1 MKYIMVEAR
10 LCKRN
15 EDDMTVL
22 IPVTFSKVLVHRD
35 MYEAVY
41 HNLARDK
48 DRDFGDIKCVGAGF
62 VDSAL
67 GGYRCYGESESLK
80 KASRGDLDS
89 DVMNQMRYAHGFSYL
104 QTVESTLEEFFSPL
118 GFIKDQLKVTENA
131 DQLFEAAAIATK
143 DAFELRQIHSNG
155 FCFGAITKGRSVQSG
170 DDLTMPRG
178 LKFTYIGPTST
189 ISYNGVS
196 HLICLAGSREVVE
209 VPNEFVEH
217 MLPGAM
223 TIDHCITAMS
233 ASIPFN
239 FAAVVKDLNVSV
251 VFGPEHKRAGEPVTR
266 PEHVGAVILR
276 EMKMTREQQ
285 DHMLSGEGHAH
296 AQFHVEVVKNK
307 TPFVVTMRVR
317 DFQQRAVKNVEWQ

>member
-41 HNLARDK
+41 HNLARDE

-67 GGYRCYGESESLK
+67 GGYKCYGESESLK
-80 KASRGDLDS
+80 IASRGDLDS
-89 DVMNQMRYAHGFSYL
+89 DVMNQMRFAHGFSYL

-118 GFIKDQLKVTENA
+118 GFIKGQLKVTANA
-131 DQLFEAAAIATK
+131 DQLFESAALATK
-143 DAFELRQIHSNG
+143 DAYELRQLHTNG
-155 FCFGAITKGRSVQSG
+155 FRFGGITKGRSPKTG
-170 DDLTMPRG
+170 ETLWLPRG
-178 LKFTYIGPTST
+178 LAFDYVGP
-189 ISYNGVS
+189 ISSVNYNGIS
-196 HLICLAGSREVVE
+196 HLIRMAGTHELVE
-209 VPNEFVEH
+209 IPNEFVEY
-217 MLPGAM
+217 MLPGAF

-233 ASIPFN
+233 EGIPFN
-239 FAAVVKDLNVSV
+239 FAAVVKDLDVIV
-251 VFGPEHKRAGEPVTR
+251 TFGPEHKRAGDHVSR

-296 AQFHVEVVKNK
+296 AQFHVEVVRNK

-317 DFQQRAVKNVEWQ
+317 DFQQRAVKNIEWQ